1 MARRGEKG
9 LTLIEVLVGLV
20 LLGALVAML
29 SGALRLGLLGRE
41 TVDERAEWLDE
52 VRVSQSFIRR
62 YIEAARPVVWVNER
76 RLIAAYDGRR
86 ETVSFM
92 ATMPGWRHGGGLYLV
107 RIGREGDALVMTRRI
122 TSGGNSGFDFTEES
136 ERTILASGVARLEF
150 SYFGQTPPNDETPRW
165 HDEWRDQTL
174 APKLLRLELDYL
186 DPARKSWPVLVVNS
200 MIGPQPR

>member
-1 MARRGEKG
+1 MARRGESG

-62 YIEAARPVVWVNER
+62 YIETARPVVWVNER

-150 SYFGQTPPNDETPRW
+150 SYFGQMPPNDETPRW

>member
-62 YIEAARPVVWVNER
+62 YIETARPVVWVNER

-150 SYFGQTPPNDETPRW
+150 SYFGQMPPNDETPRW